1 MSAITVSRKL
11 GSYGGRISERVA
23 QELGWKF
30 ADRFFVDA
38 VISEYGLIHLDE
50 FYDKPPT
57 LLDLFNE
64 NTAMTIQWMNR
75 TVTTLAARYD
85 VVILGRGGFAAL
97 KGYSDVFNVLV
108 TAPDEVRIRRVVE
121 DNKVSRGVAAEM
133 VERDVDTKKRFV
145 RRYYGQNWAS
155 EDSYELVVDTAQVS
169 EDEAVRQIVD
179 AARASLDGQDG
190 PKVADLDVDSLLL
203 QTIED
208 RFRSDERSPLYQA

>member
-11 GSYGGRISERVA
+11 GSYGGRIAERVA
-23 QELGWKF
+23 QEMGWKF

-38 VISEYGLIHLDE
+38 VISEYGLIHLEE

-64 NTAMTIQWMNR
+64 NTAMTIEWMNK
-75 TVTTLAARYD
+75 TVATLAAKYD

-108 TAPDEVRIRRVVE
+108 TAPDETRVKRVIE
-121 DNKVSRGVAAEM
+121 DNKVSRGVAQEM
-133 VERDVDTKKRFV
+133 VERDTDTKKRFV
-145 RRYYGQNWAS
+145 RRYYGQNWAD
-155 EDSYELVVDTAQVS
+155 EDSYDLVVDTAEMSQ
-169 EDEAVRQIVD
+169 DEAVQQIIE
-179 AARASLDGQDG
+179 AAKARFGSGDG
-190 PKVADLDVDSLLL
+190 PKIGGMEVDRLLF

-208 RFRSDERSPLYQA
+208 HFDSGRSLYQE